1 MTGAGADHI
10 VSGCS
15 EALTASAVAAECMDG
30 GVVRSEP
37 SLVRQERRT
46 NHSNVVLPRMG
57 FRCIATSVIGHVE
70 CAPAL
75 VSVSIIGQAR
85 SHSLEN
91 HALRASGL
99 LMRPVHA
106 RTPCEVMVDWR
117 KGKWMTRRSRISP
130 QSTSH
135 MPPSTFG
142 RRRPVHRRSAISE
155 CIRLRRGGCP
165 WRSAGVAC
173 ESRLADGYLQNCRSF
188 VASCRCRELSDEAPQ
203 AVCGCSRR
211 NPLGR
216 TKWCR

>member
-91 HALRASGL
+91 HAWRASGL

-117 KGKWMTRRSRISP
+117 KGK
-130 QSTSH
+130 
-135 MPPSTFG
+135 
-142 RRRPVHRRSAISE
+142 
-155 CIRLRRGGCP
+155 
-165 WRSAGVAC
+165 
-173 ESRLADGYLQNCRSF
+173 
-188 VASCRCRELSDEAPQ
+188 
-203 AVCGCSRR
+203 
-211 NPLGR
+211 
-216 TKWCR
+216 